1 MTKSEFVENISVLL
15 IGAITIKDTD
25 KALTKIEHVKQL
37 VQDLYYQIWLE
48 HHTSGKK
55 GKSK

>member
-1 MTKSEFVENISVLL
+1 MTKSEIVEHISALL

-25 KALTKIEHVKQL
+25 SALIKIEHIKKL

-55 GKSK
+55 GKS

>member
-1 MTKSEFVENISVLL
+1 MTNSELVEQISALL

-25 KALTKIEHVKQL
+25 SALIKIEHIKKL

-55 GKSK
+55 DKS